1 MQPYQWAALIVSII
15 SIATAFLAIIRWVV
29 KHYLYELRPNGGSS
43 LKDQVN
49 RLEQKVD
56 NLYNILIKQH
66 FEDR

>member
-15 SIATAFLAIIRWVV
+15 SIATAFLAIVRWVV

>member
-56 NLYNILIKQH
+56 NLYNILIKRN

>member
-15 SIATAFLAIIRWVV
+15 SIATAFLAIVRWVV

-49 RLEQKVD
+49 RLENKVD
-56 NLYNILIKQH
+56 TLYNILIKQH

>member
-1 MQPYQWAALIVSII
+1 MEPYQWAALIVSII

-49 RLEQKVD
+49 RLESKVD
-56 NLYNILIKQH
+56 TLYNILIKKH
-66 FEDR
+66 FED

>member
-1 MQPYQWAALIVSII
+1 MEPYQWAALIVSII
-15 SIATAFLAIIRWVV
+15 SIATAFLVVIRWVV
-29 KHYLYELRPNGGSS
+29 KHYLYELRPNGGFS